1 MAPPMR
7 RLISADELNALMV
20 ERRVSNQQLADVV
33 GVTKGNIG
41 HLRTG
46 LVQSTTALRATAIE
60 EALHAPAPLFGP
72 PMTSNTRRPVGQ
84 QR

>member
-1 MAPPMR
+1 MR
-7 RLISADELNALMV
+7 RLVDPAELDRLMT
-20 ERRVSNQQLADVV
+20 ERGMSNQALAGAV
-33 GVTKGNIG
+33 GCTKGNIG

-60 EALHAPAPLFGP
+60 EALQAPVPLFGP
-72 PMTSNTRRPVGQ
+72 PATSSSRRPVGQ